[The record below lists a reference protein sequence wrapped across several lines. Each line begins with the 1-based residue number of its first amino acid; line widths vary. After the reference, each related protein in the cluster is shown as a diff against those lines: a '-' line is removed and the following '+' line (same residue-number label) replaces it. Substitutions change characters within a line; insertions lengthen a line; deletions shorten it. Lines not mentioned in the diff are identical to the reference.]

1 MAGDDAPAGGVG
13 GGGGGDDAPA
23 AAAAAWHNPAEAGA
37 VIPWLSTDDMAGSL
51 AFYVDALHFS
61 TLFTANA
68 AHVKRVP
75 PDGYPRGGVALAM
88 LRLGPAALL
97 LQASSMVPPVIR
109 GARRGAA
116 STDRGADGAAVP
128 TAATAESTAATA
140 ATGGATP
147 CRGAGVSLYLLGLD
161 PDGLLPG
168 LPAGVRVLQPPVTQP
183 SGMREAVIVDPVN
196 GYVITVAKSMG
207 PGGGGGVEMQ
217 RVADC
222 TAGAVAGGR
231 RGVC

>member
-1 MAGDDAPAGGVG
+1 
-13 GGGGGDDAPA
+13 
-23 AAAAAWHNPAEAGA
+23 
-37 VIPWLSTDDMAGSL
+37 MAGSL

-75 PDGYPRGGVALAM
+75 PDGYPRGEVALAM

-116 STDRGADGAAVP
+116 STDWGAEGAAVP
-128 TAATAESTAATA
+128 TAATAESTA

-217 RVADC
+217 R
-222 TAGAVAGGR
+222 G
-231 RGVC
+231 

>member
-1 MAGDDAPAGGVG
+1 
-13 GGGGGDDAPA
+13 
-23 AAAAAWHNPAEAGA
+23 
-37 VIPWLSTDDMAGSL
+37 MAGSL

-75 PDGYPRGGVALAM
+75 PDG
-88 LRLGPAALL
+88 
-97 LQASSMVPPVIR
+97 
-109 GARRGAA
+109 
-116 STDRGADGAAVP
+116 
-128 TAATAESTAATA
+128 
-140 ATGGATP
+140 
-147 CRGAGVSLYLLGLD
+147 LYLLGLD

-217 RVADC
+217 R
-222 TAGAVAGGR
+222 G
-231 RGVC
+231 